1 MAFPAR
7 RPHPSNEEA
16 LSGALEACTHAST
29 VFSSIAS
36 PKFLSSKSSSH
47 TLESTHCRLYTPD
60 PQPACRASEP
70 LLEPCRWSTNVPHS
84 SVHSFIHHSIRRHKT
99 IACTCSVVSNSA
111 TPWTAAYQA
120 PPSMGFSRQ
129 EYWSGVWLGGA
140 RHCSRVMV
148 GESHLKTR

>member
-1 MAFPAR
+1 MAFPAQ

-99 IACTCSVVSNSA
+99 IACTHNTQPFREVTERQLQKVQPLVKGTKCLRSNGK
-111 TPWTAAYQA
+111 YK
-120 PPSMGFSRQ
+120 
-129 EYWSGVWLGGA
+129 E
-140 RHCSRVMV
+140 
-148 GESHLKTR
+148 LKKIAMT